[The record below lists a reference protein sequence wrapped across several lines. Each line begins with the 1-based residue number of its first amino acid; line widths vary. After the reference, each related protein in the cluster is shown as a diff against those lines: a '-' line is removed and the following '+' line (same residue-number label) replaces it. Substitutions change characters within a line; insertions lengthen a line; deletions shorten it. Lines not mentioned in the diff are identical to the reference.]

1 MESKKWQWRSVSLHE
16 TWEDFTAML
25 QCLVVHDMFYWQR
38 IKKMRAQKLMPVWR
52 ASGHHLLKSRR
63 MTPGSAF
70 FIVLSHYY
78 FSHGAGIVSIPKETL
93 NILLFRKIFYIVLY
107 SVFIWLSCVYKYH
120 FKGEKIKEKKKKSN
134 KLMLLRSQTL
144 PFLLFQTSV
153 SILSMFI
160 KPFAP

>member
-1 MESKKWQWRSVSLHE
+1 MRRGKILPPCCSASLSMTCFIGRE
-16 TWEDFTAML
+16 FK
-25 QCLVVHDMFYWQR
+25 
-38 IKKMRAQKLMPVWR
+38 KKMRAQKLMPVWR
-52 ASGHHLLKSRR
+52 ASGHHSLKSWR

-93 NILLFRKIFYIVLY
+93 NILLLRKIFYIVLY
-107 SVFIWLSCVYKYH
+107 SVFIWLSCVYKSH
-120 FKGEKIKEKKKKSN
+120 FKGEKIKKEKKRKSN

-153 SILSMFI
+153 KHFI
-160 KPFAP
+160 HVQPFAP